1 MKPTEDS
8 IDSFVEKLLE
18 IKKHSFNAEQQ
29 AAFFQEVKEN
39 LEPGTIIVG
48 GNFSENYHFVV
59 QDAAQGYHWAN
70 DQVTIHPFIVYHKLV
85 IIVSM
90 TIYLYLKMP
99 SFFNFS
105 LNL

>member
-1 MKPTEDS
+1 MDFVYCIMYLLDTLCNIFIFIFYNVCTLYIVQCKYFTKP
-8 IDSFVEKLLE
+8 
-18 IKKHSFNAEQQ
+18 
-29 AAFFQEVKEN
+29 
-39 LEPGTIIVG
+39 IVG
-48 GNFSENYHFVV
+48 GDFSENCHFVV